1 MDEGKKDN
9 EYPKLRPIEAF
20 PAQEGMVCLRDPA
33 GFSDKLLFLPRDI
46 FFIVILFDGE
56 HSILDIQ
63 EAYTRRFGDIL
74 FSEKVR
80 EIINKLDSALFLET
94 GRFQEAK
101 KRAVDEFKRAKI
113 RPASHVGTDYEE
125 EEGALKR
132 QLEDLFCHPEGPGLP
147 EAGNPTGE
155 LCGLIAPHIDIRRGG
170 VCFAYSYAALARECT
185 ADTFV
190 VLGIAHIPTERRFV
204 LTTKDFDT
212 PLGTVPCDREFVE
225 DINKRCSIDF
235 FKDEWTHRGEHSVE
249 FQALFLRY
257 IYPGR
262 DIRIIPVLCSS
273 MEGDYL
279 SESLGR
285 DPEFLEFTSALREAA
300 SQRGGDLCYIA
311 GVDLAHLGRRFGQ
324 DLHVDSSFLKWA
336 EQKDREM
343 IRYITDRDAE
353 GFFRFIVSE
362 SDSRNV
368 CGVPA
373 VYTMLTV
380 LEAGDA
386 KLLRYDQ
393 AVEEQTGSVVTFMG
407 GAFYR

>member
-1 MDEGKKDN
+1 MDEEKKEN
-9 EYPKLRPIEAF
+9 EYPRLRPVEAF

-74 FSEKVR
+74 FSDKVR
-80 EIINKLDSALFLET
+80 EIIKKLDSALFLEND
-94 GRFQEAK
+94 RFQEIK

-113 RPASHVGTDYEE
+113 RPASHAGTAYEK

-132 QLEDLFCHPEGPGLP
+132 QLEDLFCPPEGPGLP
-147 EAGNPTGE
+147 EAKDPTGK

-170 VCFAYSYAALARECT
+170 VCFAHAYAELAREC
-185 ADTFV
+185 AARSFV

-225 DINKRCSIDF
+225 DVNKRCSIDF
-235 FKDEWTHRGEHSVE
+235 LEDEWTHRGEHSVE

-257 IYPGR
+257 IYPDS

-273 MEGDYL
+273 QEGDYL
-279 SESLGR
+279 AESLGQ

-324 DLHVDSSFLKWA
+324 DLQVDSSFLEWA
-336 EQKDREM
+336 QQKDMEM

-353 GFFRFIVSE
+353 GFLRLIVSE

-373 VYTMLTV
+373 VYTMLNV
-380 LEAGDA
+380 LEARDA

-393 AVEEQTGSVVTFMG
+393 AVEEKTGSVVTFMG

>member
-1 MDEGKKDN
+1 MDEEKKEN
-9 EYPKLRPIEAF
+9 EYPKLRPLEAI
-20 PAQEGMVCLRDPA
+20 PAEEGMVCLRDPA

-74 FSEKVR
+74 FSDKVR
-80 EIINKLDSALFLET
+80 EIIHKLDSALFLEND
-94 GRFQEAK
+94 RFQEEK
-101 KRAVDEFKRAKI
+101 KRAVDEFKRAKV
-113 RPASHVGTDYEE
+113 RPASHAGTAYEK

-132 QLEDLFCHPEGPGLP
+132 QLEDLFSPPEGPGLP
-147 EAGNPTGE
+147 EEKDPTGK

-170 VCFAYSYAALARECT
+170 VCFAHSYAALAHECT

-190 VLGIAHIPTERRFV
+190 ILGIAHVPTERRFV

-212 PLGTVPCDREFVE
+212 PLGNVPCDREFVE
-225 DINKRCSIDF
+225 DVTKRCSTDF
-235 FKDEWTHRGEHSVE
+235 LEDEWTHRGEHSVE

-257 IYPGR
+257 IYPDR

-273 MEGDYL
+273 QEGDYL
-279 SESLGR
+279 EESLAR
-285 DPEFLEFTSALREAA
+285 DPEFLEFTSALRETA
-300 SQRGGDLCYIA
+300 SKRGSELCYIA
-311 GVDLAHLGRRFGQ
+311 SVDLSHLGRRFGQ
-324 DLHVDSSFLKWA
+324 DLHIDPSFLKWA
-336 EQKDREM
+336 EQKDMEM
-343 IRYITDRDAE
+343 IRYITDRDRE
-353 GFFRFIVSE
+353 GFLKLIVSE

-373 VYTMLTV
+373 VYTMLNV